1 MSWYTPPA
9 VLRALAIEPAAGT
22 GQFLVTAGHLL
33 VNPPFAVAT
42 VDHAPA
48 DASPSPRC
56 TTTCAVSSMPCSPS
70 PSPRPSPSPS
80 PAVSGAGSLPTLIAA
95 GTGSPTGSTHHH
107 LMPDPNHARACAI
120 RRAHLAA
127 HDGDRPRYWRE
138 LATAERLGPADPALL
153 AHYDRLGAGA

>member
-1 MSWYTPPA
+1 
-9 VLRALAIEPAAGT
+9 
-22 GQFLVTAGHLL
+22 
-33 VNPPFAVAT
+33 
-42 VDHAPA
+42 
-48 DASPSPRC
+48 
-56 TTTCAVSSMPCSPS
+56 
-70 PSPRPSPSPS
+70 
-80 PAVSGAGSLPTLIAA
+80 LPTPIAA